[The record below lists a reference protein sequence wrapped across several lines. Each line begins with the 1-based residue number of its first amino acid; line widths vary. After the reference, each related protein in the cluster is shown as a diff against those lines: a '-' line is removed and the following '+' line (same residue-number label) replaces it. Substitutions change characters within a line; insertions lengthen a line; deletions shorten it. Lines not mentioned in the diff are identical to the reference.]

1 MSEEKK
7 QSVRYLAMSERTIRL
22 HRNLLVFSLVA
33 ILYVALDLKIG
44 KMALSGIEVENFSGT
59 VIQAALFFVILYHAI
74 AYGCMA
80 FEEFAQ
86 WRLTFRDVPWLMYSS
101 GSREK
106 SFREEISEAIKSI
119 KENPMALRT
128 KIEAGE
134 PGKLDDIDR
143 ILKDY
148 DSHFKQFTKL
158 SLVRFLTIEFFI
170 PYTLA
175 VMSICALTKLV
186 SMNWLRGILFSW
198 FPL

>member
-1 MSEEKK
+1 
-7 QSVRYLAMSERTIRL
+7 
-22 HRNLLVFSLVA
+22 
-33 ILYVALDLKIG
+33 
-44 KMALSGIEVENFSGT
+44 MALSGIEVENFSGT